1 MLYQDVRPKV
11 FKAVVGNAT
20 VVRSLAEQVK
30 AKDRPHAYLFHGPS
44 GTGKTTL
51 ARIFASELGATES
64 EVWEVNTANFRGIDD
79 VRDLIRRTRLPP
91 LVGSIR
97 VVILDEVHQ
106 MTSAAQNCLLKPME
120 DVPLHQYY
128 VLCSTDPGRLIAT
141 IRNRCAQ
148 YETELLED
156 DEVLL
161 VLRRAYKKAI
171 EGAPDEKLL
180 RSVAGR
186 AGGCPRE
193 ALVLLEQ
200 VLGLEDGAESLQTIR
215 QVEESIG
222 RLVYEMLRGGG
233 WDKCSKVYAKIPKTE
248 PETLRRILM
257 KSLSKHLLEKR
268 GQQAESLVLALSA
281 LDHYPLQRGD
291 EPQLIRMMAQAVM
304 ELSHG

>member
-1 MLYQDVRPKV
+1 M
-11 FKAVVGNAT
+11 N
-20 VVRSLAEQVK
+20 SLRAQLGSK
-30 AKDRPHAYLFHGPS
+30 KRLHAYLFHGPI

-51 ARIFASELGATES
+51 AQIFASELGASAS
-64 EVWEVNTANFRGIDD
+64 EVWEINVANFRGLDD

-91 LVGSIR
+91 LVGRIR

-120 DVPLHQYY
+120 NIPQHQYY
-128 VLCSTDPGRLIAT
+128 ILCSTDPGRLIAT
-141 IRNRCAQ
+141 LRNRCAQ

-156 DEVLL
+156 DEVFLI
-161 VLRRAYKKAI
+161 LRRAYKQAFK
-171 EGAPDEKLL
+171 GAPDKKLL
-180 RSVAGR
+180 RSVAER
-186 AGGCPRE
+186 SGGCPRE

-233 WDKCSKVYAKIPKTE
+233 WAKCAKIYAKIPKTE
-248 PETLRRILM
+248 PETIRRILM
-257 KSLSKHLLEKR
+257 KSLSKHLLERR
-268 GQQAESLVLALSA
+268 GQQATSLVLALVA

-304 ELSHG
+304 ELTSK